1 MPPKGNTMKISE
13 TEKKQF
19 INLVD
24 SFYNN
29 ETGLD
34 PEIIP
39 NLTIKKIATV
49 LDFYLNKCASKKNN
63 MTWGGGDSIDRER
76 VRDILI
82 YKTKYEPNFFEWV
95 DPKTLYQDQ
104 LLKQKTNLKNV

>member
-1 MPPKGNTMKISE
+1 MKISE

-34 PEIIP
+34 PKIIP

-95 DPKTLYQDQ
+95 DPKTLYKDQ

>member
-1 MPPKGNTMKISE
+1 MKISE
-13 TEKKQF
+13 AEKKQF

-34 PEIIP
+34 PKIIP

-95 DPKTLYQDQ
+95 DPKTLYKDQ

>member
-1 MPPKGNTMKISE
+1 MKISE
-13 TEKKQF
+13 AEKKQF

-34 PEIIP
+34 PKIIP

>member
-13 TEKKQF
+13 TEKKEF
-19 INLVD
+19 INYVD

-29 ETGLD
+29 ETGLE
-34 PEIIP
+34 PKIIT
-39 NLTIKKIATV
+39 NLTIKKIAIV

-63 MTWGGGDSIDRER
+63 MTWGHGDPVDRLR

-82 YKTKYEPNFFEWV
+82 YKTKYEPHFFKWV
-95 DPKTLYQDQ
+95 NPKTLYQDQ